1 MKKILLFLLRWFVC
15 SLSLWMVVTL
25 FGDNWSGSTSEM
37 IATFLLAGLI
47 FSIMNAII
55 KPIVT
60 LFSMPFVIAT
70 VGLFTIII
78 NGFMLWLTIAMVP
91 NIHMSF
97 GWAIVSGLIIS
108 MINYLMNTLTPDS

>member
-1 MKKILLFLLRWFVC
+1 M
-15 SLSLWMVVTL
+15 TL
-25 FGDNWSGSTSEM
+25 FGNSWVGSNEQM
-37 IATFLLAGLI
+37 IATYLLAGLV

-78 NGFMLWLTIAMVP
+78 NAFMLWLTIALVP
-91 NIHMSF
+91 NIHMGF
-97 GWAIVSGLIIS
+97 GWAVVSSLIIS
-108 MINYLMNTLTPDS
+108 MINYLMNTLTPDE